1 MLLVMTCWV
10 LAMISGLCWERMW
23 TGILTA
29 MTVVAF
35 VSTHPSAL
43 TQWLGWMQLGV
54 VGVSPW
60 LLASQRGHDL
70 QCLKQLHAKE
80 AKKMARLSESAR
92 ALLSLHA
99 NTQALET
106 QITEITDVYHVTKAT
121 VRTLH
126 LSELFASLLE
136 VAPRLLNARGLR
148 LVDLTA
154 APAQVLRALQAA
166 DGRLVLS
173 PEEKKSSDEPA
184 AHPVLSKMEQTIAGS
199 ALASTRSSDD
209 GTPRTLSTGLPTGL
223 SRVSWVPLWQEQRPI
238 GVLVA
243 DELPDAQMKMLS
255 LVANQLSLQLSR
267 IHLYGQVEAL
277 AVTDAL
283 TGLSVRRYFLERAKE
298 ELERSKR
305 HQLSCTVLMTDLD
318 HFKEKN
324 DTYGHLVGDVV
335 LRDVA
340 ALLKRNLREIDLI
353 ARFGGEEFILLLIET
368 QIDQAMPIA
377 QRLKQ
382 LVEVHPIRA
391 YDELLTQTLS
401 IGAAGFPEHGQTLEE
416 LIERADQ
423 ALYAAKH
430 AGRNRVVRWSAPS
443 VSPTRG

>member
-1 MLLVMTCWV
+1 
-10 LAMISGLCWERMW
+10 
-23 TGILTA
+23 
-29 MTVVAF
+29 
-35 VSTHPSAL
+35 
-43 TQWLGWMQLGV
+43 
-54 VGVSPW
+54 
-60 LLASQRGHDL
+60 
-70 QCLKQLHAKE
+70 
-80 AKKMARLSESAR
+80 
-92 ALLSLHA
+92 
-99 NTQALET
+99 
-106 QITEITDVYHVTKAT
+106 
-121 VRTLH
+121 
-126 LSELFASLLE
+126 
-136 VAPRLLNARGLR
+136 
-148 LVDLTA
+148 
-154 APAQVLRALQAA
+154 
-166 DGRLVLS
+166 
-173 PEEKKSSDEPA
+173 
-184 AHPVLSKMEQTIAGS
+184 
-199 ALASTRSSDD
+199 
-209 GTPRTLSTGLPTGL
+209 
-223 SRVSWVPLWQEQRPI
+223 
-238 GVLVA
+238 
-243 DELPDAQMKMLS
+243 MLS